1 MDGGVD
7 RVRARPGGR
16 NADVRTR
23 VFDAVR
29 DALERGDPAALTI
42 DEVARRSGV
51 HRATIYRRW
60 LSTGGLV
67 ADLLTALTP
76 VHTPLPDTGDLRSDL
91 LDVATRV
98 AGTVASPMSQ
108 AMLPLIATGTDE
120 RLNHAAAGYWGSL
133 FDHTAAV
140 IRRAQQR
147 GQATA
152 DVDPVHA
159 VEMLLAPI
167 YLRSLVTHQPIDA
180 VVVERT
186 VDLIVRTLT
195 AHHEFVTEP

>member
-1 MDGGVD
+1 MGDGVD

-16 NADVRTR
+16 SADVRTR

-29 DALERGDPAALTI
+29 DALERGDATALTI

-51 HRATIYRRW
+51 HKATIYRRW
-60 LSTGGLV
+60 LSTAGLV

-76 VHTPLPDTGDLRSDL
+76 VHTPLPDTGDLHTDL

-108 AMLPLIATGTDE
+108 AMLPLIAAGADE
-120 RLNHAAAGYWGSL
+120 RLNHAAASYWSSL
-133 FDHTAAV
+133 FDHTATV

-152 DVDPVHA
+152 DFDPVHGI
-159 VEMLLAPI
+159 ELLLAPI

-186 VDLIVRTLT
+186 VDLVVRTLT
-195 AHHEFVTEP
+195 GSH